1 MKNNWI
7 LGFGPKQSV
16 DVVSIYH
23 GRKIGMESGEVTS
36 LLWGSVEF
44 EIPIRHPSGVI
55 KLEEEFEIEIVFWS
69 LDT

>member
-1 MKNNWI
+1 M
-7 LGFGPKQSV
+7 

-36 LLWGSVEF
+36 LLWRRVEF
-44 EIPIRHPSGVI
+44 EMPIRHLSGVI
-55 KLEEEFEIEIVFWS
+55 KLEKEFEIEIVFWS

>member
-1 MKNNWI
+1 M
-7 LGFGPKQSV
+7 

-36 LLWGSVEF
+36 LLWGCVDF
-44 EIPIRHPSGVI
+44 EMPIRQPSEVI
-55 KLEEEFEIEIVFWS
+55 KLEKEFEIEIVFWS